1 MLNLLIH
8 LRLMNLLL
16 HQYHNVCARVGFY
29 ADHEAFGAMYE
40 EVEGEY
46 DSVAE
51 RLIGLGDSSQLNL
64 HAITDAVSQK
74 CKQFPID
81 AKENAALFQAALQ
94 LEKELQQQI
103 EMMVK
108 AGGVSQGVVQLLG
121 DIAQRSEIRTY
132 KIKQRIKK

>member
-1 MLNLLIH
+1 
-8 LRLMNLLL
+8 
-16 HQYHNVCARVGFY
+16 
-29 ADHEAFGAMYE
+29 MYE

-51 RLIGLGDSSQLNL
+51 RMIGLGDSSQLNL

-74 CKQFPID
+74 CKQYPID